1 MLIKKARLL
10 MREIVAIINQKGGAG
25 KTTTAHA
32 LGEGLKKKGFKVL
45 LVDLDGQASLSDITK
60 ADSSKSRTLDLFA
73 KRAEVKEI
81 IQRTE
86 SGDILAGGEDLFKAD
101 ITITETGKEYRLKEE
116 LDKVKGYD
124 YVVIDTPP
132 ALGILT
138 VNALVAATCV
148 VIASQA
154 DRLNLSGIE
163 RIREAI
169 ETVRKYCN
177 KRLSIRGILLT
188 RFKERTRLNKDFA
201 TVMEKFAKEL
211 KSKVYKTTIRESIAI
226 SEAQA
231 KRESIF
237 EYDKESKVAKD
248 YEGFVEE
255 FLSKD

>member
-1 MLIKKARLL
+1 

-32 LGEGLKKKGFKVL
+32 LGEGLKKRGLKVL
-45 LVDLDGQASLSDITK
+45 FIDLDGQASLTDIAK
-60 ADSSKSRTLDLFA
+60 ADSSKSVTLDLLT
-73 KRAEVKEI
+73 KRAEAKEI
-81 IQRTE
+81 IQRTD
-86 SGDILAGGEDLFKAD
+86 SSDILAGGQDLFKAD

-116 LDKVKGYD
+116 LDKIKGYD

-138 VNALVAATCV
+138 INALVAATSV

-154 DRLNLSGIE
+154 DRLNLSGID
-163 RIREAI
+163 RIREVI
-169 ETVRKYCN
+169 EMVRKYCN
-177 KRLSIRGILLT
+177 KKLSIKGILLT

-201 TVMEKFAKEL
+201 IVMDKFAKEL
-211 KSKVYKTTIRESIAI
+211 KTKVYKTTIRDSIAI

-231 KRESIF
+231 KRMSIF
-237 EYDKESKVAKD
+237 DYDKESKVAKD
-248 YEGFVEE
+248 YEEFVKE